1 MIRTTFFVSPL
12 LLGLFLGCGD
22 DSTSPLNSV
31 DSDKAKLSY
40 HWTKLQSRNGKVYLP
55 NSEIPFDGVVRS
67 NYPNGQTYVLARFD
81 KGLMQKFKRWEEDG
95 TSQLQGNFSDCEV
108 EDLTSLFE
116 VNASKANLDPEYLA
130 RGTKKLLFRE
140 QLALFPSSSKDGQ
153 WKQWYSNGEEMHEF
167 HYLHGQCHGVA
178 YSWAENGQLLSERH
192 FASGRPE
199 GPWLSYYHPEG
210 HLSEERHFHEGLR
223 VGMWSKWFP
232 NGQMSE
238 KCFYSK
244 GIRNGVFMQWHENGQ
259 LSNRS
264 IYRDSM
270 LNGLSQEFSPSG
282 QLVAE
287 ARYKDGR
294 KWGLEKAW
302 HENGS
307 QHKKVFRNNKG
318 QLHGRKENWYMNG
331 NRSTLEYFED
341 GYLIAAK
348 SWKPS
353 GEANPEEVKD
363 GSGTLIGYGE
373 NGERQ
378 EFRFSDGEMI
388 SD

>member
-1 MIRTTFFVSPL
+1 MAVKLFLVLPL
-12 LLGLFLGCGD
+12 LVALFFGCGD
-22 DSTSPLNSV
+22 ESPSSGDLDGLAQNDSSN
-31 DSDKAKLSY
+31 

-55 NSEIPFDGVVRS
+55 NSGTPFDGVVRS
-67 NYPNGQTYVLARFD
+67 NYPNGQTYVLVRFD

-140 QLALFPSSSKDGQ
+140 QLALLPSSSKEGQ
-153 WKQWYSNGEEMHEF
+153 WKQWYSNGEKMREF
-167 HYLHGQCHGVA
+167 HYLHGQYHGVS

-199 GPWLSYYHPEG
+199 GPWLNYYYPEG
-210 HLSEERHFHEGLR
+210 HLSEERHFQEGLR

-232 NGQMSE
+232 NGQERE
-238 KCFYSK
+238 KCFYSN
-244 GIRNGVFMQWHENGQ
+244 GIRNGIFKQWHDNGQ
-259 LSNRS
+259 PSSRS
-264 IYRDSM
+264 IYRNDK
-270 LNGLSQEFSPSG
+270 LNGLSQKLSPSG

-287 ARYKDGR
+287 VRYKDGM

-302 HENGS
+302 YENGTR
-307 QHKKVFRNNKG
+307 HKKVFRNNRG
-318 QLHGRKENWYMNG
+318 QLHGRKENWFKNG
-331 NRSTLEYFED
+331 KRSTLRHFED

-363 GSGTLIGYGE
+363 GAGTLIGYGE